1 MTLRQP
7 ARKGRV
13 PILGRLKGLEDGGI
27 RVLCTESLG
36 KVQGLC
42 FYERLC
48 EDVQRR
54 LVMSHKN
61 YLFTSESVTEGHP
74 DKMCDQISDAIVDA
88 IFAKEAKLQEQGYV
102 DSDGQAANVDNV
114 RCAIETFTTTG
125 TIVVMG
131 EVRTEAYVDVQ
142 KTVRDT
148 VAKIGYTRAKYG
160 FDAETCG
167 VMNLIHSQSPDIA
180 QGVDGTFAR
189 ANDQDEIDKI
199 GAGDQ
204 GMMFGYAS
212 DETDVL
218 MPMPIYLAQR
228 LAEKLAEVRKAG
240 SLTYLRPDG
249 KTQVTVRYE
258 DDKPVEV
265 TAIVVSTQHAA
276 DVKLAQVREDMIE
289 FVIRPVLDE
298 VGIKWEAAKIYVN
311 PTGRFVVGGPMGDT
325 GLTGRK
331 IIVDTFGGMGRHGGG
346 AFSGKD
352 PTKVDRSAAY
362 AARWVAKNIVAAGL
376 AHKCEIQLAYAIGV
390 PQPLSIMVDTFGTG
404 SVDDEVLARAVE
416 KVFDLRPGAIIR
428 DLKLRRPIYQKTA
441 AYGHFGRKD
450 PDFTWE
456 ATNRTDELKAAVA
469 ELA

>member
-1 MTLRQP
+1 
-7 ARKGRV
+7 
-13 PILGRLKGLEDGGI
+13 
-27 RVLCTESLG
+27 
-36 KVQGLC
+36 
-42 FYERLC
+42 
-48 EDVQRR
+48 
-54 LVMSHKN
+54 MSSKN

-74 DKMCDQISDAIVDA
+74 DKMCDQISDALVDA
-88 IFAKEAKLQEQGYV
+88 ILAKETRLEKEGYV
-102 DSDGQAANVDNV
+102 APNGRPACLKDV

-131 EVRTEAYVDVQ
+131 EVRTQAYVDVQ
-142 KTVRDT
+142 KIVRDT
-148 VAKIGYTRAKYG
+148 VRGIGYDRAKYG
-160 FDAETCG
+160 FDADTCG
-167 VMNLIHSQSPDIA
+167 VMNLIHEQSPDIA
-180 QGVDGTFAR
+180 QGVDGTYAR
-189 ANDQDEIDKI
+189 SDDADDIDKI

-228 LAEKLAEVRKAG
+228 MAQQLAHVRKNG
-240 SLTYLRPDG
+240 TLHYLRPDG

-265 TAIVVSTQHAA
+265 TAVVVSTQHAA
-276 DVKLAQVREDMIE
+276 DVKLTEIREDMIE
-289 FVIRPVLDE
+289 KVIAPVLNE
-298 VGIKWEAAKIYVN
+298 QGIKWDDAKIYVN

-331 IIVDTFGGMGRHGGG
+331 IIVDTYGGMGRHGGG

-352 PTKVDRSAAY
+352 CTKVDRSAAY
-362 AARWVAKNIVAAGL
+362 AARWVAKNVVAAGL
-376 AHKCEIQLAYAIGV
+376 AHKCEVELAYAIGV
-390 PQPLSIMVDTFGTG
+390 PQPLSVMVDTQGTG
-404 SVDDEVLARAVE
+404 SVDDEVLAKAVQ

-428 DLKLRRPIYQKTA
+428 DLDLRRPIYQKTA

-456 ATNRTDELKAAVA
+456 QTNRVDELKAAVA

>member
-1 MTLRQP
+1 M
-7 ARKGRV
+7 A
-13 PILGRLKGLEDGGI
+13 
-27 RVLCTESLG
+27 
-36 KVQGLC
+36 
-42 FYERLC
+42 
-48 EDVQRR
+48 
-54 LVMSHKN
+54 HKN

-88 IFAKEAKLQEQGYV
+88 ILEKEARLEKEGYISPSGV
-102 DSDGQAANVDNV
+102 PACVKNV

-131 EVRTEAYVDVQ
+131 EVRTQAYVDVQ
-142 KTVRDT
+142 QIVRDT
-148 VAKIGYTRAKYG
+148 VRRIGYDRAKYG
-160 FDAETCG
+160 FDADTCG
-167 VMNLIHSQSPDIA
+167 VMNLIHEQSPDIA

-189 ANDQDEIDKI
+189 SDDDEIDKI

-218 MPMPIYLAQR
+218 MPMPIYLAQNMAR
-228 LAEKLAEVRKAG
+228 QLARVRKNGTLA
-240 SLTYLRPDG
+240 YLRPDG

-265 TAIVVSTQHAA
+265 TAVVVSTQHAA
-276 DVKLAQVREDMIE
+276 DVKLSQIREDMIE
-289 FVIRPVLDE
+289 HVIKPVLDAQ
-298 VGIKWEAAKIYVN
+298 GIEWSHADIYVN

-331 IIVDTFGGMGRHGGG
+331 IIVDTYGGMGRHGGG

-352 PTKVDRSAAY
+352 CTKVDRSAAY
-362 AARWVAKNIVAAGL
+362 AARWVAKNVVAAGL
-376 AHKCEIQLAYAIGV
+376 AHKCEVELAYAIGV
-390 PQPLSIMVDTFGTG
+390 PQPLSIMVDTQGTG
-404 SVDDEVLARAVE
+404 SVDDELIEKAVE

-428 DLKLRRPIYQKTA
+428 DLDLRRPIYEKTA
-441 AYGHFGRKD
+441 AYGHFGRDDK
-450 PDFTWE
+450 DFTWE
-456 ATNRTDELKAAVA
+456 ATNRTEELKAAVA